1 MSHHFF
7 PPSRETEVEGKTRE
21 GKRLGQGP
29 QHGGDDSLGQDSPSW
44 SPRLPQTFLLSR
56 AVVNGG
62 ESFRLSGNQTQSNI
76 IITESEASGAQRKQ
90 KQRMAATTQPEVQP
104 RSVSSWVCPTG
115 RSPVPCALM
124 GRPGV
129 APQGGE
135 GHSSQGPSYPNE
147 PLLSSE
153 ALSPPYRRKN

>member
-1 MSHHFF
+1 M
-7 PPSRETEVEGKTRE
+7 EGKTRE

-76 IITESEASGAQRKQ
+76 NHGIRGIGCTKETEATDGSDNSAGGAAEECVLMGVSHR
-90 KQRMAATTQPEVQP
+90 EVP
-104 RSVSSWVCPTG
+104 GPVCPDGKAWGCTPG
-115 RSPVPCALM
+115 RR
-124 GRPGV
+124 G
-129 APQGGE
+129 
-135 GHSSQGPSYPNE
+135 
-147 PLLSSE
+147 PLLTGPF
-153 ALSPPYRRKN
+153 LSQ